1 MQNNYFWRGRRVF
14 LTGHTGFKGSWL
26 SLVLDYLG
34 AEIFGVSVDCK
45 TQKGPYF
52 SCGMDKKLQS
62 DIRLDIRDANALK
75 EYIYFIE
82 DKINCPI
89 KIISIGP
96 QRHQTILR

>member
-1 MQNNYFWRGRRVF
+1 MEGWESMDQASIEKISKKGFDF
-14 LTGHTGFKGSWL
+14 L
-26 SLVLDYLG
+26 
-34 AEIFGVSVDCK
+34 
-45 TQKGPYF
+45 P
-52 SCGMDKKLQS
+52 
-62 DIRLDIRDANALK
+62 NALK

>member
-1 MQNNYFWRGRRVF
+1 MDQASIEKISKKGFDF
-14 LTGHTGFKGSWL
+14 L
-26 SLVLDYLG
+26 
-34 AEIFGVSVDCK
+34 
-45 TQKGPYF
+45 P
-52 SCGMDKKLQS
+52 
-62 DIRLDIRDANALK
+62 NALK